1 MSNFRMYPELMLSF
15 EHNSICENQFLI
27 ACFCWD
33 FELFSPEI
41 DQNSKFAGT
50 IGYIASYLEFLF
62 PQFKIFTLHAK
73 LHDAAGAVR
82 AQSCKSPGYCYMVGR
97 GQTIS
102 RSWEFSLIGMFKN
115 THFVLQES
123 TNPQSKSFGVQETC
137 TELSGAVDVWTTMSL
152 QAFLLELYMVNLL
165 QEGQKNARFLAISS
179 TKRWKICNINV
190 PPKFLISLMKKC
202 GSA

>member
-1 MSNFRMYPELMLSF
+1 MSKTNSVNKDVLFLMSNFRMYPELMLSF

-97 GQTIS
+97 GQKSCLLGQMTGLLS
-102 RSWEFSLIGMFKN
+102 FPYVKLFMRSFYKPIDF
-115 THFVLQES
+115 
-123 TNPQSKSFGVQETC
+123 
-137 TELSGAVDVWTTMSL
+137 
-152 QAFLLELYMVNLL
+152 
-165 QEGQKNARFLAISS
+165 
-179 TKRWKICNINV
+179 
-190 PPKFLISLMKKC
+190 
-202 GSA
+202 